1 MYENGR
7 RLNRHS
13 RKRKHIDRQ
22 KQRFLCNP
30 FMGNATG
37 MTYEQYLATRDE
49 DDLTY
54 RYGCHS
60 DKPWCEQYWRFAYV
74 SGPRKHAKEMTN
86 SVIRNHW
93 RNKISELLALDEED
107 WDDFDY
113 EMEQHNGYQKHFD
126 YAWTI
131 W

>member
-7 RLNRHS
+7 RLNRYS

-30 FMGNATG
+30 FMSNATG

-49 DDLTY
+49 ADMNRIFCCRNIPY
-54 RYGCHS
+54 
-60 DKPWCEQYWRFAYV
+60 CEQYWRHSYV
-74 SGPRKHAKEMTN
+74 TDRRQSAKNSTN
-86 SVIRNHW
+86 SIVRAYTRVKLN
-93 RNKISELLALDEED
+93 EFLALDEED

-113 EMEQHNGYQKHFD
+113 AVEQHNGYQKHFD
-126 YAWTI
+126 YAWEI

>member
-13 RKRKHIDRQ
+13 RKRKHIDKQ
-22 KQRFLCNP
+22 KQRFLYNP

-49 DDLTY
+49 DDMNHIFCCRDIPY
-54 RYGCHS
+54 
-60 DKPWCEQYWRFAYV
+60 CEQYWRHAYV
-74 SGPRKHAKEMTN
+74 TGRRQFAKDATN
-86 SVIRNHW
+86 GIIRAYARMKLN
-93 RNKISELLALDEED
+93 EFLDLDEED

-113 EMEQHNGYQKHFD
+113 EMEQHNGYQKYFD